1 MKKGFTLIE
10 LLIVVAII
18 GILAGVGIPMYNGY
32 MAQTKATT
40 LKNNHEEIKGVI
52 NRLVTQCSMSS
63 VVKLANRTVNCSDD
77 PRRIATEIR
86 SYLYTT
92 GYRNPYKPMCR
103 TAQCNEDRCCMQDW
117 GEVKVRLGYTAL
129 YGVPPNMIYI
139 VTNLGLTGSNER
151 EYNTRAFGVPLND
164 SQVGF
169 SFKLE

>member
-92 GYRNPYKPMCR
+92 GYRNPY
-103 TAQCNEDRCCMQDW
+103 NDDRCCLQDW
-117 GEVKVRLGYTAL
+117 GTVKFVDWLGYTQVIGMLPSKRFPKGGL
-129 YGVPPNMIYI
+129 YIATWLGDWNEY
-139 VTNLGLTGSNER
+139 TNRTFGL
-151 EYNTRAFGVPLND
+151 PLSDNLAI
-164 SQVGF
+164 F

>member
-1 MKKGFTLIE
+1 MRKLKKSFTLIE

-32 MAQTKATT
+32 IAQTKATT

-92 GYRNPYKPMCR
+92 GYRNPY
-103 TAQCNEDRCCMQDW
+103 NDDRCCLQNW
-117 GEVKVRLGYTAL
+117 GEVKERLGYTSVTGA
-129 YGVPPNMIYI
+129 PPNTLYI
-139 VTNLGLTGSNER
+139 ATHLGYSNE
-151 EYNTRAFGVPLND
+151 YTTRAFGVPLNRNLAD
-164 SQVGF
+164 F
-169 SFKLE
+169 TFKLE